1 MIGQRLG
8 DEVFSDAQQCGG
20 FVMALSK
27 TGICDFGWKARDFKL
42 KGVDGKSYTLADVR
56 GPKGTLVVFICNH
69 CPYVKASI
77 DRIVAEAKAIREIGV
92 GTIAIMP
99 NDTATY
105 REDSFDNMKSFAAN
119 HGFTFPY
126 VIDETQEV
134 ARAYDA
140 QCTPDFF
147 VFNAQD
153 ELQYRGRLDAARMT
167 AIANARRDLFEA
179 MKQIAETGQGPK
191 SSCPRWDVRSS
202 GSIEG
207 AEPMD

>member
-1 MIGQRLG
+1 
-8 DEVFSDAQQCGG
+8 
-20 FVMALSK
+20 MALSK
-27 TGICDFGWKARDFKL
+27 KGICDFGWKARDFKL

-77 DRIVAEAKAIREIGV
+77 DRIVAEAKALREIGI

-105 REDSFDNMKSFAAN
+105 REDSFDNMKAFAAK

-147 VFNAQD
+147 GFNAQD
-153 ELQYRGRLDAARMT
+153 ELQYRGRLDASRMQPV
-167 AIANARRDLFEA
+167 ANARRDVFEA
-179 MKQIAETGQGPK
+179 MKQIAETGQARRSK
-191 SSCPRWDVRSS
+191 CPRWVVRSS
-202 GSIEG
+202 GRIEG
-207 AEPMD
+207 NGTINRFR

>member
-1 MIGQRLG
+1 
-8 DEVFSDAQQCGG
+8 
-20 FVMALSK
+20 MALSK
-27 TGICDFGWKARDFKL
+27 NSICHFGWKARDFAL
-42 KGVDGKSYTLADVR
+42 KGVDGKTYSLADIR

-77 DRIVAEAKAIREIGV
+77 DRIVAEANALREIGI

-105 REDSFDNMKSFAAN
+105 REDSFDNMKAFAAK
-119 HGFTFPY
+119 HGLTFPY

-147 VFNAQD
+147 GFNADD
-153 ELQYRGRLDAARMT
+153 ELQYRGRLDASRM
-167 AIANARRDLFEA
+167 RVMRGGRGDLFEA
-179 MKQIAETGQGPK
+179 MTQGAQTGRGPLEQVA
-191 SSCPRWDVRSS
+191 SMGC
-202 GSIEG
+202 SIKWRH
-207 AEPMD
+207 